1 MKVHIIGKNHRKG
14 TSKKNGNPYDFWELH
29 YTGPQRGVTGEA
41 AIVKT
46 VDPGLFDLEAMT
58 VPGDYLVEYDGQGNI
73 ISLSTVTA
81 PGSAAKQ

>member
-46 VDPGLFDLEAMT
+46 ADPGLFNFEAMT
-58 VPGDYLVEYDGQGNI
+58 VPGEYLVEYDGQGNI
-73 ISLSTVTA
+73 ISLSAVPAPSPA
-81 PGSAAKQ
+81 PGK

>member
-14 TSKKNGNPYDFWELH
+14 TSKKSGNPYDLWDLH

-46 VDPGLFDLEAMT
+46 VDPGLFYLEAMT